1 MIPTLPRAYTHTVYK
16 QAMIDIGKLYC
27 HWSPYVNPEMYIA
40 PLHAVLNSLHLY
52 TYVYILYQT
61 KSPCVPWIPLIQAN
75 LTQESLNYSLF
86 AYTAHWLTPSQY
98 PSTPY
103 DIDS

>member
-1 MIPTLPRAYTHTVYK
+1 M
-16 QAMIDIGKLYC
+16 GKLYC
-27 HWSPYVNPEMYIA
+27 QWSPMGIQKFTYVA
-40 PLHAVLNSLHLY
+40 PLYAVLNSLHLY
-52 TYVYILYQT
+52 TYVYIFHQS

-75 LTQESLNYSLF
+75 STQESLNNYSLL

-98 PSTPY
+98 SSTPY